1 MPVPGAVETP
11 RMQTFFVERDGEPDP
26 NFVKRVDLE
35 IFATSAPEP
44 VLVDGNVTYE
54 LEILNRGPDRA
65 TDIEVTVGLRDG
77 FGTFVSSSV
86 PCESAPEGIVCTLGQ
101 TLPKKGRTAVTVTYR
116 ALFSGSFIIDVG
128 VRSTTGGDTNDGN
141 NNKTTST
148 TVIDPDE

>member
-1 MPVPGAVETP
+1 M
-11 RMQTFFVERDGEPDP
+11 RTFFVQRDGEPDP

-35 IFATSAPEP
+35 IFATSVPES

-65 TDIEVTVGLRDG
+65 TDIEVTVGFRDV

-101 TLPKKGRTAVTVTYR
+101 TLPKDARTTVTVTYR
-116 ALFSGSFIIDVG
+116 ALFSGTFIIDAG
-128 VRSTTGGDTNDGN
+128 VRSTTGGDTNDRN

-148 TVIDPDE
+148 EVIDPNE